1 MNAERESRKGDL
13 PKRARVA
20 FFVRRGS
27 LLIARE
33 FVNGGDRATHGG
45 LLGSCI
51 DEGGRG
57 RWEIGRFEQNAPLP
71 ILIASTNVQLD
82 QMMRV
87 SNEVQRKEACG
98 GRVLFVLF
106 ERIRL

>member
-1 MNAERESRKGDL
+1 MVGCGVNFVLGCGDDFVV
-13 PKRARVA
+13 VA
-20 FFVRRGS
+20 LQNS
-27 LLIARE
+27 
-33 FVNGGDRATHGG
+33 
-45 LLGSCI
+45 
-51 DEGGRG
+51 G